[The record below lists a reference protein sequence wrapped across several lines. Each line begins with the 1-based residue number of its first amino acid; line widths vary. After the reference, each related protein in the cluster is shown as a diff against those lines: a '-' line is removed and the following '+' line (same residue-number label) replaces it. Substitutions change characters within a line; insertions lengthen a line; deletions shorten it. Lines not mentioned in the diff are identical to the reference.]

1 MSSEKPNPSPDDTQQ
16 ALPLPPA
23 AKAVG
28 GGLGIAR
35 MCSAVLRWFGS
46 GQPETG
52 APILPDMPPPPTEE
66 SWRYGQAREINR
78 GGMGF
83 IYRVR
88 DRWLERNLAMK
99 VARGHIASD
108 PGGITNFI
116 REACITAQLEHP
128 NIVPVHD
135 FGQTPANAAFYT
147 MKLVKGDPMTEI
159 LKRLRNGDP
168 ATRQQYDVYQ
178 RLLIF
183 HKVCNAVA
191 FAHTHGIVHRDI
203 KPENVMVG
211 TFGEVLLMDWGI
223 AKRLEDE
230 DAVSTETAPTE
241 LADGTS
247 VGIVKGTPAYMS
259 PEQALGRNNEVDM
272 LTDVFLLGATLY
284 HFLTLYQPYAGSTA
298 EEVVEKAG
306 HGTLIPPDLRNPRE
320 QIPEELCRI
329 IRQAMAPVKAD
340 RYQSV
345 TQLIADLE
353 NFLAGRVRR
362 QQRTFRAGEAL
373 MRTGEVG
380 MEGYV
385 ILSGQVEVV
394 RDGPEGR
401 QRLGLLGPGDVVGE
415 MAVLS
420 SEARSADVIAITDVD
435 VEVMTAAVIQAEMRK
450 LAPWMGKTVNALV
463 DRLRIANDNVHPL
476 LVGDGLMQVARQV
489 RLLLPAGMAT
499 EIIVLVMEI
508 SRNLALP
515 PGRVEQTLERLL
527 LLGIL
532 QYVAGG
538 QSVTIA
544 DDARLLAVAQW
555 MPQPDAG

>member
-1 MSSEKPNPSPDDTQQ
+1 MCSEKPKPSPDNTRP
-16 ALPLPPA
+16 ALPVPPA

-28 GGLGIAR
+28 GG
-35 MCSAVLRWFGS
+35 FGS
-46 GQPETG
+46 GQVCAAVRRLIGLRPPETI
-52 APILPDMPPPPTEE
+52 ASPLSDMPPPPPEE

-78 GGMGF
+78 GGMGY
-83 IYRVR
+83 IYRVC
-88 DRWLERNLAMK
+88 DRWLERDLAMK
-99 VARGHIASD
+99 VARGHIAGD

-116 REACITAQLEHP
+116 REARITAQLEHP

-168 ATRQQYDVYQ
+168 ATRQQYDMYQ

-191 FAHTHGIVHRDI
+191 FAHAHGIVHRDI

-211 TFGEVLLMDWGI
+211 AFGEVLLMDWGI

-230 DAVSTETAPTE
+230 DAESTETAPT
-241 LADGTS
+241 LMADGTS

-259 PEQALGRNNEVDM
+259 PEQALGQNNEVDM

-284 HFLTLYQPYAGSTA
+284 HFLTLYQPYVGSTA

-306 HGTLIPPDLRNPRE
+306 HGNLIPPDLRNPRE

-380 MEGYV
+380 TEGYV

-394 RDGPEGR
+394 RESPEGR

-420 SEARSADVIAITDVD
+420 SEARSADVIALTDVD

-463 DRLRIANDNVHPL
+463 DRLRQANDNVHPL
-476 LVGDGLMQVARQV
+476 LVGDCLMQVARQI

-499 EIIVLVMEI
+499 ENIVLVMEI

-532 QYVAGG
+532 RHVAAG

-555 MPQPDAG
+555 SPQQEAG

>member
-1 MSSEKPNPSPDDTQQ
+1 MPSEKPKPSPGDTQQ
-16 ALPLPPA
+16 VMPLPVA
-23 AKAVG
+23 AKASG
-28 GGLGIAR
+28 GGFGIGQIYANVR
-35 MCSAVLRWFGS
+35 RLAGM
-46 GQPETG
+46 GQPEPVEPAG
-52 APILPDMPPPPTEE
+52 PDLPPPPTEE
-66 SWRYGQAREINR
+66 SWRYGNAREINR

-88 DRWLERNLAMK
+88 DRSLERDLAMK
-99 VARGHIASD
+99 VARGHCAND
-108 PGGITNFI
+108 PVGITNFI
-116 REACITAQLEHP
+116 REARITAQLEHP

-135 FGQTPANAAFYT
+135 FGQTPASAAFYT

-159 LKRLRNGDP
+159 LKRLRNGD
-168 ATRQQYDVYQ
+168 AGTRQQFDVYQ

-191 FAHTHGIVHRDI
+191 FAHAHGIMHRDI

-230 DAVSTETAPTE
+230 DAQTTETAPTIMI
-241 LADGTS
+241 DGTC

-259 PEQALGRNNEVDM
+259 PEQALGQNNEVDM

-306 HGTLIPPDLRNPRE
+306 HADLIPPDMRNPRE

-329 IRQAMAPVKAD
+329 IMHAMAPAKQD

-362 QQRTFRAGEAL
+362 QQRTFREGEAL
-373 MRTGEVG
+373 MRTGEMG
-380 MEGYV
+380 LEGYV

-394 RDGPEGR
+394 RDSPEGR
-401 QRLGLLGPGDVVGE
+401 HRLGLLGPGDVVGE

-463 DRLRIANDNVHPL
+463 DRLRLANDNVHPL
-476 LVGDGLMQVARQV
+476 MVDDCLMHVARQV
-489 RLLLPAGMAT
+489 RLLLPSGMAT

-515 PGRVEQTLERLL
+515 LGRVEQTLERLL

-532 QYVAGG
+532 QHVANG

-544 DDARLLAVAQW
+544 DPARLLAVAQW
-555 MPQPDAG
+555 SPQPEVE